1 MFKKLKNNKAMKW
14 IALILFCIFSI
25 NFVVLFLDIGLW
37 ISEYLPTSFFNVFIE
52 RARVFKITE
61 YLDLW
66 LSAVNIVVTAI
77 LSFLLLK
84 VSSKSNEISEK
95 VSSLE
100 ESRDTNALN
109 DNIAFVYYQIVHSFD
124 ELHRLYIDYF
134 ILNKTSC
141 NQIKI
146 HSDWITTLSKLQ
158 SVLSISEIDIIYQL
172 FVDIES
178 VNNSKNEQKEVVK
191 NIYQKYMLPCFFDA
205 KDYLNLQEISPI
217 TMLHPEMISII
228 IFLLFSFK
236 KNDFLIEKKGETYNI
251 SDTDNN
257 FFCTAIE
264 LSKGKFK
271 KITKLTYR
279 DIILD
284 GNFSDNRF
292 MSGKIRAHYKNTF
305 YDLYDIAYES
315 KTNYHVKLYN
325 HDNKACTGNVILDAD
340 YKSNTFDVGFLLLK
354 KGEELWKG
362 TVKHS
367 EHGFDML
374 DGTIYHKLVEDSVE
388 NYNYDAE
395 VKWVEEQLEMQE
407 DPKYLESVV
416 AAIDKEEPIGYKVY
430 EDFIYKNGMLE
441 KRVNLTKKYQYAD
454 FEN

>member
-1 MFKKLKNNKAMKW
+1 MFKKIKNNKAMKW
-14 IALILFCIFSI
+14 IALILLCVFSI
-25 NFVVLFLDIGLW
+25 NLVVLILDIGLW
-37 ISEYLPTSFFNVFIE
+37 ISDYLPTSLLNVFIE
-52 RARVFKITE
+52 QSRVLKITE

-66 LSAVNIVVTAI
+66 FSVLNIVVTAI
-77 LSFLLLK
+77 LSYLLLK
-84 VSSKSNEISEK
+84 VSGKSNEISEK
-95 VSSLE
+95 VSFLE

-109 DNIAFVYYQIVHSFD
+109 DNIALVYYQIVHSFD

-146 HSDWITTLSKLQ
+146 HSDWIATLSKLQ

-172 FVDIES
+172 FVDIET

-191 NIYQKYMLPCFFDA
+191 NIYQKYMLPCFFDS

-217 TMLHPEMISII
+217 TMLHPEIISII

-236 KNDFLIEKKGETYNI
+236 KNDFLIEKKGEIYNI

-284 GNFSDNRF
+284 GNFHDNRF
-292 MSGKIRAHYKNTF
+292 ISGKIRAHYKNTF
-305 YDLYDIAYES
+305 YHLYDIAYES
-315 KTNYHVKLYN
+315 KTDYHVKLYSQE
-325 HDNKACTGNVILDAD
+325 KESCTGSVLLDAD
-340 YKSNTFDVGFLLLK
+340 YKSNVFDVGFMIIK
-354 KGEELWKG
+354 KGKELWKG
-362 TVKHS
+362 TIKHT
-367 EHGFDML
+367 EYGFEMI
-374 DGTIYHKLVEDSVE
+374 DGTIHHRLIEDSVK

-395 VKWVEEQLEMQE
+395 ERYVKEQIEMQE
-407 DPKYLESVV
+407 DPKYWESVV
-416 AAIDKEEPIGYKVY
+416 AAIDKDEPIGYKAY
-430 EDFIYKNGMLE
+430 ADFIYKNGKLVG
-441 KRVNLTKKYQYAD
+441 RVNTTKEYQYAD
-454 FEN
+454 SEN

>member
-1 MFKKLKNNKAMKW
+1 MFKKIKNSKTVKL
-14 IALILFCIFSI
+14 ISLILLCVFSI
-25 NFVVLFLDIGLW
+25 NIVVFFLDIGLW
-37 ISEYLPTSFFNVFIE
+37 ISKYVPESFLNVFIE
-52 RARVFKITE
+52 QSRVFKITE

-66 LSAVNIVVTAI
+66 FSVVNIVVTAI
-77 LSFLLLK
+77 LSILLLK
-84 VSSKSNEISEK
+84 VSGKSNEISEK

-109 DNIAFVYYQIVHSFD
+109 DNIALVYYQIVHSFE

-134 ILNKTSC
+134 ILNKTSY

-172 FVDIES
+172 FVDIEMI
-178 VNNSKNEQKEVVK
+178 NNSKDEQKEVVK

-205 KDYLNLQEISPI
+205 IDYLNLREISPI

-236 KNDFLIEKKGETYNI
+236 KNDFLIEKKGEIYNI
-251 SDTDNN
+251 SDNDNK

-264 LSKGKFK
+264 LSEGKFK

-284 GNFSDNRF
+284 GKFSDNRF
-292 MSGKIRAHYKNTF
+292 MSGEIRAHYKNTF
-305 YDLYDIAYES
+305 YHLYDVAYES
-315 KTNYHVKLYN
+315 KTDYHVKSY
-325 HDNKACTGNVILDAD
+325 DQESKACTGNVILDAD
-340 YKSNTFDVGFLLLK
+340 YKSNTFDVGFLIFQ

-362 TVKHS
+362 TVKHNGHS
-367 EHGFDML
+367 FEMI
-374 DGTIYHKLVEDSVE
+374 DGTIHHRLIEDSVE
-388 NYNYDAE
+388 NYSYDAE
-395 VKWVEEQLEMQE
+395 ERYMEEQREMQE
-407 DPKYLESVV
+407 DTKYWESV
-416 AAIDKEEPIGYKVY
+416 ATEIDKVEPVGYRIY
-430 EDFIYKNGMLE
+430 EDFVYQNRMLV
-441 KRVNLTKKYQYAD
+441 KRVNSTKEYQYTD
-454 FEN
+454 

>member
-109 DNIAFVYYQIVHSFD
+109 DNIALIYYQIVHSFD

-134 ILNKTSC
+134 ILNQKSY

-172 FVDIES
+172 FVDIET
-178 VNNSKNEQKEVVK
+178 VNNSKDKQKEVVK
-191 NIYQKYMLPCFFDA
+191 KICQKYMLSCFFDA

-217 TMLHPEMISII
+217 TMLHPEMITII

-236 KNDFLIEKKGETYNI
+236 KNDLLIEKKGEIYNI
-251 SDTDNN
+251 SDNDNK

-271 KITKLTYR
+271 KITELTYR
-279 DIILD
+279 DIIID
-284 GNFSDNRF
+284 GKFSDNRF
-292 MSGKIRAHYKNTF
+292 ISGKIHAHYKNTS
-305 YDLYDIAYES
+305 YDLCDIKYES
-315 KTNYHVKLYN
+315 KTDYHVKLY
-325 HDNKACTGNVILDAD
+325 DLEKKVCAGKEILDAS
-340 YKSNTFDVGFLLLK
+340 YKSNTFDVGFLIFK

-362 TVKHS
+362 TVKHNGHS
-367 EHGFDML
+367 FEMI
-374 DGTIYHKLVEDSVE
+374 DGIIHHRLIEDSVE
-388 NYNYDAE
+388 NYSYDAE
-395 VKWVEEQLEMQE
+395 ERYMEEQREMQE
-407 DPKYLESVV
+407 GPKYWESVV
-416 AAIDKEEPIGYKVY
+416 AAIDKEEPIGYKTY
-430 EDFIYKNGMLE
+430 EDFVYKNGKL
-441 KRVNLTKKYQYAD
+441 VNRINQTKEHQYAD

>member
-1 MFKKLKNNKAMKW
+1 MCKKIKNSKAMKW
-14 IALILFCIFSI
+14 IALILLCVFSI
-25 NFVVLFLDIGLW
+25 NLVVLILDIGMC
-37 ISEYLPTSFFNVFIE
+37 ISKYLPISLLNVFIE
-52 RARVFKITE
+52 QSRVFKITE

-172 FVDIES
+172 FVDIET

-191 NIYQKYMLPCFFDA
+191 NIYQKYILPCFFDA

-236 KNDFLIEKKGETYNI
+236 KNDFLIEKKGEIYNI

-292 MSGKIRAHYKNTF
+292 MSGKIRAHYKDTF
-305 YDLYDIAYES
+305 YHLYDIAYES
-315 KTNYHVKLYN
+315 KTDYHVKLY
-325 HDNKACTGNVILDAD
+325 DLEKKACTGKVILDAS
-340 YKSNTFDVGFLLLK
+340 YKSNTFDVGFLIFQ
-354 KGEELWKG
+354 KGEELWEG
-362 TVKHS
+362 IVKRNEHS
-367 EHGFDML
+367 FEMI
-374 DGTIYHKLVEDSVE
+374 DGIIRHRLVEDSVE
-388 NYNYDAE
+388 NYSYDAE
-395 VKWVEEQLEMQE
+395 ERYMEEQRKMQE
-407 DPKYLESVV
+407 DPKYWESV
-416 AAIDKEEPIGYKVY
+416 ATEIDKVEPVGYRIY
-430 EDFIYKNGMLE
+430 EDFVYQDRKLV
-441 KRVNLTKKYQYAD
+441 KRMNLTKEYQCTD
-454 FEN
+454 

>member
-1 MFKKLKNNKAMKW
+1 MVFCVEYNHHSSVKLVAFKSVK
-14 IALILFCIFSI
+14 
-25 NFVVLFLDIGLW
+25 
-37 ISEYLPTSFFNVFIE
+37 
-52 RARVFKITE
+52 
-61 YLDLW
+61 
-66 LSAVNIVVTAI
+66 
-77 LSFLLLK
+77 
-84 VSSKSNEISEK
+84 KSNDISEK
-95 VSSLE
+95 ISGLE
-100 ESRDTNALN
+100 ESRDANALH
-109 DNIAFVYYQIVHSFD
+109 DNIALIYYQIVHSFD

-134 ILNKTSC
+134 ILNKTSS
-141 NQIKI
+141 NKIKI

-172 FVDIES
+172 FVDIET
-178 VNNSKNEQKEVVK
+178 VNNSKDKQKEVVK
-191 NIYQKYMLPCFFDA
+191 NIYLKYMLPCFFDA

-217 TMLHPEMISII
+217 TMLHPEMITII

-251 SDTDNN
+251 SDDNN
-257 FFCTAIE
+257 SFFCAAIE

-284 GNFSDNRF
+284 GEFSDNRF
-292 MSGKIRAHYKNTF
+292 MLGEISAHYKNTF
-305 YDLYDIAYES
+305 YHLYDIAYES

-340 YKSNTFDVGFLLLK
+340 YKSNTFDVGFLIFK
-354 KGEELWKG
+354 KDEELWKG

-407 DPKYLESVV
+407 DPKCLESVV

>member
-236 KNDFLIEKKGETYNI
+236 KNDFLIEKKG
-251 SDTDNN
+251 
-257 FFCTAIE
+257 
-264 LSKGKFK
+264 
-271 KITKLTYR
+271 
-279 DIILD
+279 
-284 GNFSDNRF
+284 
-292 MSGKIRAHYKNTF
+292 
-305 YDLYDIAYES
+305 
-315 KTNYHVKLYN
+315 
-325 HDNKACTGNVILDAD
+325 
-340 YKSNTFDVGFLLLK
+340 
-354 KGEELWKG
+354 
-362 TVKHS
+362 KH
-367 EHGFDML
+367 
-374 DGTIYHKLVEDSVE
+374 TI
-388 NYNYDAE
+388 
-395 VKWVEEQLEMQE
+395 
-407 DPKYLESVV
+407 
-416 AAIDKEEPIGYKVY
+416 
-430 EDFIYKNGMLE
+430 
-441 KRVNLTKKYQYAD
+441 
-454 FEN
+454 